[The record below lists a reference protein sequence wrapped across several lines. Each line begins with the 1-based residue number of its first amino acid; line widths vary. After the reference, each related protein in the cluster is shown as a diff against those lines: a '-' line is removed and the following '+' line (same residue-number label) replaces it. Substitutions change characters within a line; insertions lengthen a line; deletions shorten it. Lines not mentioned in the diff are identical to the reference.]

1 MRESTVIF
9 ICKHIGKAQVKNPG
23 KILLTCLPFPR
34 LFNSM
39 ILLCRLHI
47 HGVNQSFLLIF
58 PKQIHNGNVCQ
69 HLHGTRYYKPN
80 HLHMIQNILE
90 TNFYAHSSTGET
102 VSWNQCLRLP
112 SDHCTY
118 IHTSIDKL
126 YMVINIC
133 TLHAYISYR
142 IPT

>member
-1 MRESTVIF
+1 MESTNLQSKIF
-9 ICKHIGKAQVKNPG
+9 FKNCVCAEYG
-23 KILLTCLPFPR
+23 
-34 LFNSM
+34 
-39 ILLCRLHI
+39 
-47 HGVNQSFLLIF
+47 QSFLLIF